1 MDQDISRRGGSYDLP
16 SDLAQPPP
24 LPEYDQAGRPLSDA
38 APQPAGPGRALDED
52 VHSAPRTTHILG
64 VGGALSAATNGNGSK
79 PKEPTSLFWQQPIA
93 AEEEVNWFVPP
104 LPRREEQGEQVV
116 GMLNDLSGLVP
127 HMPMRSW
134 LAKWNYHTRS
144 AAAAAEQVDVEREAD
159 KRFTEQVARGEVDAH
174 RLDEMVQG
182 LQAREHAVEAELTDA
197 QKGFAESAARA
208 GFACLPDPHRLQA
221 PAQNAQPGLDKRLLQ
236 APGKKAAPAAPAAPD
251 PISDLN
257 YAPSGI
263 SPLSVE
269 EALQMELPD
278 LDAVAGQQG
287 VSPIPRQTLWNTIL
301 TFFMQFLAPLVCGFM
316 LALCLGTLVGIL
328 DLDDFSRRDSMPKF
342 ILAGALGFVIVY
354 LMGELF
360 SNTVHSLTRALEMR
374 AEQEDDSRNP
384 PPDTIAE
391 DRSLV
396 GRVAGGA
403 RAFGNFKRP
412 SAPRLR
418 AGLGIT
424 LIMIVF
430 AFCLGFAEVIAEGCG
445 IRELHHQQIARRMRF
460 RNPNSG
466 LPPEEELFFPLYL
479 IIGTLISGPYLM
491 YKASK
496 AWGESDVQLREAWL
510 LHQQRTWIDD
520 RRARPETGLAFQAA
534 TRVEH
539 LENSLYDIKI
549 QLKTLRERRAALYNP
564 QPDAGTQS
572 RRKEA
577 RAAAVGEALRLQTM
591 IEEMVIVTE
600 PLPSSPQAPP
610 PRSPGDAQHGQG
622 ARVIHA
628 RR

>member
-1 MDQDISRRGGSYDLP
+1 MDQDISRRDDSGYDLP
-16 SDLAQPPP
+16 SEGAKPPP
-24 LPEYDQAGRPLSDA
+24 LPEFEQAIHAMPDM
-38 APQPAGPGRALDED
+38 
-52 VHSAPRTTHILG
+52 APRRTYDDEVPLDKPIRP
-64 VGGALSAATNGNGSK
+64 LSAATNGNGAK

-104 LPRREEQGEQVV
+104 LPRREEQGEQVEQLLKE
-116 GMLNDLSGLVP
+116 LNSMVP

-144 AAAAAEQVDVEREAD
+144 AASAAEQVDVEREAE
-159 KRFTEQVARGEVDAH
+159 KRFSEQCARGEVDGR
-174 RLDEMVQG
+174 RLDEMIHSLEG
-182 LQAREHAVEAELTDA
+182 REQAIEGELTDA
-197 QKGFAESAARA
+197 QKAFAEAAARA
-208 GFACLPDPHRLQA
+208 GLACLPDPNRLSSQ
-221 PAQNAQPGLDKRLLQ
+221 PATPPVSLDKRLL
-236 APGKKAAPAAPAAPD
+236 AAPVAKAKPTVTAAPD

-263 SPLSVE
+263 SPQSVE
-269 EALQMELPD
+269 EALQAEVPD

-287 VSPIPRQTLWNTIL
+287 VSPIPRLTLWNTIL

-342 ILAGALGFVIVY
+342 ILAAALGFVIVY

-360 SNTVHSLTRALEMR
+360 SNTIHALTRALEMK
-374 AEQEDDSRNP
+374 AELDEEELQVARDP
-384 PPDTIAE
+384 MTE
-391 DRSLV
+391 DRSIT
-396 GRVAGGA
+396 GRL
-403 RAFGNFKRP
+403 RAFGTFRRP
-412 SAPRLR
+412 AAPRLR
-418 AGLGIT
+418 AGLGICG
-424 LIMIVF
+424 VF
-430 AFCLGFAEVIAEGCG
+430 ILGALFLGFAEVLAEGSG
-445 IRELHHQQIARRMRF
+445 IRELHHQQIARRARF
-460 RNPNSG
+460 RNPA
-466 LPPEEELFFPLYL
+466 LPPDEELPWLLYMV
-479 IIGTLISGPYLM
+479 IGTLISGPYLM

-496 AWGESDVQLREAWL
+496 AWGESDIQLREAWL
-510 LHQQRTWIDD
+510 LHQQRSWIDD
-520 RRARPETGLAFQAA
+520 RRARPETGHAFQAA

-549 QLKTLRERRAALYNP
+549 QLKTLRERRASLFNP
-564 QPDAGTQS
+564 QPDAASQS

-591 IEEMVIVTE
+591 IEEMVNVTE
-600 PLPSSPQAPP
+600 PLPVAQQPAPARAP
-610 PRSPGDAQHGQG
+610 NAAPG